1 MRTAIKDGTVLD
13 TATMAFVGERTIV
26 IDDGVI
32 VDVAERYDGSADQVV
47 DARGAYVV
55 PGLIDAHVHFRLAT
69 MDFRRLASM
78 TEVEFGIRMA
88 ALAADTV
95 KRGFTTVRDL
105 GGDLTG
111 LIRAIDRGVAE
122 GPRIVRAGRML
133 SQTGGHGDTEGGDR
147 DVPSCACAM
156 RTTAFGIVA
165 DGPDAVR
172 KAARH
177 NLRDGSDFLKIHVSG
192 GVATPSDPLE
202 SVQFTSE
209 EISVAVVE
217 AAHRQ
222 TYVAAHAYSPESIQL
237 AVEAGVH
244 SIEHGNLLDDSAAA
258 TMASS
263 NAVLVPTLA
272 TYEAMDQLGEKLG
285 LPASNREKNT
295 KVLNAGLQSL
305 EIARKHGVT
314 MGFGTDLIGETQ
326 VRQNRELLIRNEVE
340 PAADILRSMW
350 VTNSQLCHL
359 EGRIGTLAP
368 GAFGD
373 VVVSRVNPL
382 DDLASFADPETAF
395 THVIHGG
402 KVVVRESPGPQL

>member
-1 MRTAIKDGTVLD
+1 MRTVIENGTVLD
-13 TATMAFVGERTIV
+13 TSTMAFVGERTV
-26 IDDGVI
+26 VVDDGMI
-32 VDVAERYDGSADQVV
+32 VEIAEHFGGPADVVV
-47 DARGAYVV
+47 DAAGCYVV

-69 MDFRRLASM
+69 MDFRLLARL

-88 ALAADTV
+88 ALANETV
-95 KRGFTTVRDL
+95 QRGFTTVRDL
-105 GGDLTG
+105 GGDVTG
-111 LIRAIDRGVAE
+111 LIRAIRRGTTG

-209 EISVAVVE
+209 EISAAVVE

-237 AVEAGVH
+237 AVESGVH
-244 SIEHGNLLDDSAAA
+244 TIEHGNLLDDSSAA
-258 TMASS
+258 TMAASG
-263 NAVLVPTLA
+263 AVLVPTLA

-285 LPASNREKNT
+285 LPASNRVKNT
-295 KVLNAGLQSL
+295 TVYNAGLVSL
-305 EIARKHGVT
+305 EIARRHGVE

-326 VRQNRELLIRNEVE
+326 SRQNRELLIRHEVE

-350 VTNSQLCHL
+350 DTNSRLCHL
-359 EGRIGTLAP
+359 EGRIGTLTP
-368 GAFGD
+368 GAHGD

-382 DDLASFADPETAF
+382 EDLASFADPATAF
-395 THVIHGG
+395 THVIQGG
-402 KVVVRESPGPQL
+402 HVVVDRS